1 LHGIP
6 DGWQVHFLFLET
18 TLAGFPIEF
27 GVGGILKGVGGILTG
42 VGGILKG
49 VGGILKGVGGIL
61 KGVGGILKGV
71 GSYVVPK
78 VPLAWAEGIQGCFFV
93 KILKFKPS
101 KMASPAILEN

>member
-27 GVGGILKGVGGILTG
+27 G

>member
-1 LHGIP
+1 ME
-6 DGWQVHFLFLET
+6 VHFLFLET

-27 GVGGILKGVGGILTG
+27 G

-71 GSYVVPK
+71 GGILKGVGGILKGLGRGDPR
-78 VPLAWAEGIQGCFFV
+78 LAWAEGIQGCFFV
-93 KILKFKPS
+93 KILKFKRS
-101 KMASPAILEN
+101 EMASPAILEN

>member
-1 LHGIP
+1 MHGIP

-27 GVGGILKGVGGILTG
+27 GVGGILKGVGGIL
-42 VGGILKG
+42 KG

-61 KGVGGILKGV
+61 KGVGRGD
-71 GSYVVPK
+71 PR
-78 VPLAWAEGIQGCFFV
+78 LAWAEGIQGCFFV